1 LTAFPGNEIG
11 YVKLKSVVVD
21 GFRSVKDRISLF
33 ANPRISILIGANDHG
48 KTTLLEAIRCLN
60 DDRPIVAEDENW
72 DSVGKGKPTLEYKFK
87 LDPEELAELTA
98 ISARFQ
104 AAQTREESAP
114 AAESP
119 TPESPAE
126 SENDTSKPSVEAALP
141 PIPQIPTVIEFTKA
155 GVGGELSLKP
165 EPFSQA
171 VPEAGPYIKKC
182 IPRVELFKP
191 VDQIMDAVT
200 LAELEDPNQEFM
212 QGVFRYAGIW
222 DGHETLFR
230 QDPATTRRLERASTD
245 FTRKIH
251 EEWKQGENL
260 EFKFQHA
267 GKSGDQIELLISD
280 PAVTERSVRPSE
292 RSAGFSAFFTMSMR
306 MLARTEANLANKYIL
321 LFDEPG
327 TSLHPAGQVNLQKV
341 FERLSIK
348 DQIVYATHSLFMI
361 NHNRPERNKVVSKE
375 ATGTQIDQKPF
386 LRNWRA
392 VRDSLGLIL
401 AGNFFIADRTL
412 IVEGESDAMYVGAL
426 LAAFDRAGVIDIDLN
441 LFSVQ
446 WPGNSRDYEPMA
458 RLMLEEGRQVVALM
472 DGDKSGTDIRKNIEK
487 LNAAVD
493 SGRVQARASVSIV
506 QHEKGQS
513 IEDILP
519 MRDKYFET
527 VIAAATSL
535 VTDGF
540 REWAEGIDH
549 TAAKLTVELA
559 ADKGS
564 ATLGKH
570 VADVSKKWFK
580 EKEPISKLTVANR
593 YCEWLETITGAGQGV
608 AGLPPTLGKLIEF
621 LKLDSKLSKEAV
633 TGEADG

>member
-1 LTAFPGNEIG
+1 
-11 YVKLKSVVVD
+11 VKLKSVVVD

>member
-472 DGDKSGTDIRKNIEK
+472 DGDRSGTDIRKNIEK

-540 REWAEGIDH
+540 REWAEGIDQ

-570 VADVSKKWFK
+570 VADVSKRWFK

-608 AGLPPTLGKLIEF
+608 AGLSPTLGKLIEF

>member
-608 AGLPPTLGKLIEF
+608 AGLSPTLGKLIEF

>member
-540 REWAEGIDH
+540 REWAEGIDQ

-570 VADVSKKWFK
+570 VADVSKRWFK

-608 AGLPPTLGKLIEF
+608 AGLFPALGKLIEF

>member
-540 REWAEGIDH
+540 REWAEGIDQ

-570 VADVSKKWFK
+570 VADVSKRWFK

-608 AGLPPTLGKLIEF
+608 AGLSPTLGKLIEF